1 MTHTVSFD
9 TDIEL
14 RCPED
19 VSNSPRAKVP
29 SVWAPTRLAIEG
41 NRYRCCHTFAGSSQY
56 RAPMMTRSLHL
67 LQPHRSRHLLN
78 SLVQSECRKTLSA
91 APGRSLCSILRRSH
105 KVAACATPSG
115 QARPSKLREMRLWHH
130 SRSASTTLTV
140 SGVIQAAQRAPS
152 KAPGRRLSQGSQQ
165 SRSFVLLSNTKI
177 LNRLLWRL
185 TESGFLCTYPPVL
198 TPNLP

>member
-1 MTHTVSFD
+1 MSTQMTHTVSFD

-19 VSNSPRAKVP
+19 VSNSPRAKAP

-78 SLVQSECRKTLSA
+78 SLVQSECRKTLA
-91 APGRSLCSILRRSH
+91 AMPGCSMWSIQALH
-105 KVAACATPSG
+105 KMAACAKPSR
-115 QARPSKLREMRLWHH
+115 QARPSKLHVVPSWHPGRLT
-130 SRSASTTLTV
+130 STSVTVRSA
-140 SGVIQAAQRAPS
+140 ICAARRAPN
-152 KAPGRRLSQGSQQ
+152 KARGLSLSQGSLQ
-165 SRSFVLLSNTKI
+165 K
-177 LNRLLWRL
+177 
-185 TESGFLCTYPPVL
+185 
-198 TPNLP
+198 